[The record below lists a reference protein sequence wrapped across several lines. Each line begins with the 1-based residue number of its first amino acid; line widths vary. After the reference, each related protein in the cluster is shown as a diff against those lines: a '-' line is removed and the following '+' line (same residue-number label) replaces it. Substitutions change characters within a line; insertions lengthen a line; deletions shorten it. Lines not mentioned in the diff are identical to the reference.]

1 MNRHDP
7 LGDPSTIER
16 EIVHT
21 RASLHRKLDELQHRL
36 NPRERM
42 RTEAQRV
49 TSAVRSEARRVQ
61 SAVRG
66 VDTAPLAG
74 VAALAAVGVGT
85 VMAVNGFRRR
95 NHREDLITPGVGD
108 APGE

>member
-1 MNRHDP
+1 
-7 LGDPSTIER
+7 
-16 EIVHT
+16 
-21 RASLHRKLDELQHRL
+21 
-36 NPRERM
+36 
-42 RTEAQRV
+42 
-49 TSAVRSEARRVQ
+49 VQ